1 MRHESLGG
9 AGKAWRWDP
18 FFIMMV
24 SMKKGVG
31 NWEVFKRREGKSFTF
46 CTFPITILGSS
57 LVAQTVKNLPTMQET
72 TVQSLHQE
80 DPLEE
85 EVATYSSILV
95 WRIPWTEEPG
105 GLQCMGLQRVGHD

>member
-1 MRHESLGG
+1 MGPIL
-9 AGKAWRWDP
+9 
-18 FFIMMV
+18 FIVMV

-46 CTFPITILGSS
+46 CIFPITILGAS
-57 LVAQTVKNLPTMQET
+57 LVAQTVKNLPTMQEA

-85 EVATYSSILV
+85 EMATYSSILV
-95 WRIPWTEEPG
+95 WEILWTEKPG
-105 GLQCMGLQRVGHD
+105 RLQTMGSQKSWT